1 MGSHAELTT
10 LASFLRFRDYLARG
24 GAVMIHGGDSFAVI
38 VEHLPSAEEPR
49 YLWQRDHVWM
59 HLTYQDDGF
68 LPPQLLQADA
78 SASAPTTSPDAG
90 GAVDYLN
97 VFHVSL
103 AHWPD
108 SGRAVVSK
116 SNVNTPSC
124 RDLG

>member
-1 MGSHAELTT
+1 VGSHAELTT

-38 VEHLPSAEEPR
+38 MEHLPSAEEPR

-90 GAVDYLN
+90 AARSTISTSSTSAWHTGRT
-97 VFHVSL
+97 
-103 AHWPD
+103 PD
-108 SGRAVVSK
+108 A
-116 SNVNTPSC
+116 PSY
-124 RDLG
+124 RNRM